1 MNDKITLNT
10 EAFNAMLEDARQDG
24 YDQAVA
30 QIVELLN
37 RCMFVEQ
44 GATVYG
50 DNIALY
56 VMQQLKAK
64 DNE

>member
-1 MNDKITLNT
+1 MNDKITMNT
-10 EAFNAMLEDARQDG
+10 EAFNAMVEDARQDG

-44 GATVYG
+44 GVTLYG

>member
-1 MNDKITLNT
+1 MTDKITMNT
-10 EAFNAMLEDARQDG
+10 EAFNAMIEDARRDG

-44 GATVYG
+44 GVTVYG